1 MLISSQSYQSSSNLP
16 APINV
21 SSDTQT
27 KTGGLNIATGGGNV
41 GIGKTNPGTA
51 LDVAGTVTAT
61 QLVGGGAGIT
71 GITVSEIPWSSITS
85 KPTAITRI
93 QDLTGSYGSINIA
106 GTIGGYAGI
115 NFVDEGLVLMMDA
128 AGATGVY
135 TGSAWKWYFNTNGVL
150 TVGTVPGASVSGAV
164 ASATYAATAGNA
176 TQACAICKSCGGSWP
191 NQMGKWWANLCSG
204 CNDNRGY
211 GVACAAPYA
220 VTGTEWAY
228 LCCK

>member
-1 MLISSQSYQSSSNLP
+1 M
-16 APINV
+16 
-21 SSDTQT
+21 
-27 KTGGLNIATGGGNV
+27 
-41 GIGKTNPGTA
+41 
-51 LDVAGTVTAT
+51 AGTVTAT

-71 GITVSEIPWSSITS
+71 GVTVSEIPWSSVTS

-135 TGSAWKWYFNTNGVL
+135 TGSAWKWYFNTSGVL

-164 ASATYAATAGNA
+164 ASATYATTAGNGIPSGMV
-176 TQACAICKSCGGSWP
+176 AIFKTSTCPSGWTRTFVCRDSAWYGPTGSGNYAGTFSTYQSCDQSMSWCQK
-191 NQMGKWWANLCSG
+191 N
-204 CNDNRGY
+204 
-211 GVACAAPYA
+211 
-220 VTGTEWAY
+220 
-228 LCCK
+228 